1 MPAINIARGRDTGI
15 PSLND
20 ARSQLFAMTADAQVK
35 PYTGWLD
42 FAQNI
47 KHPASI
53 INFIAAYGKHTALMR
68 ADVDTLEEQ
77 RAIATALVLGG
88 DVTIN
93 GGTTTLTAAVDFAD
107 RLAFLSSTGPWT
119 AENSGL
125 NDVDLWVGGLAEEIM
140 EFGGMLGSTFNY
152 IFEYQM
158 EHLQNGDRFYYLSR
172 TQGMN
177 LLNLLEPNTFTDL
190 IMRNTDL
197 GDLHATHLPA
207 EIMEVPDMI
216 LELDPLVK
224 QENYSGNAALN
235 GTDPLDRSL
244 LDPAWDNPIL
254 QAIEHKVT
262 RILGTVD
269 IDGDGFV
276 DGNLLKFSGGEHVVL
291 GGTEGNDTLI
301 GDKGIDTLWGDGGD
315 DYHQPGDGVRPGV
328 RRRRRRH
335 HHRSVRRRLPAR
347 RGRQRRDRQR
357 PRPRPAVRR
366 RGPGLPR
373 GRHRHHRG
381 VRRSGR
387 RLHPRRLEHPT
398 SCMGNEGDDWI
409 EGGEGFDSLSGE
421 NSELFFNS
429 PIIGHDILTARATTP
444 TMTARTATTSWSR
457 APASSAATAWTAS
470 TGLSTRAT
478 RSVPIPTSGSASSTP
493 ARP

>member
-1 MPAINIARGRDTGI
+1 
-15 PSLND
+15 
-20 ARSQLFAMTADAQVK
+20 
-35 PYTGWLD
+35 
-42 FAQNI
+42 
-47 KHPASI
+47 
-53 INFIAAYGKHTALMR
+53 MR

-107 RLAFLSSTGPWT
+107 RLAFLSSTGTWT
-119 AENSGL
+119 AENAGL
-125 NDVDLWVGGLAEEIM
+125 NDVDLWIGGLAEEIM

-197 GDLHATHLPA
+197 GDLHATHLSA

-254 QAIEHKVT
+254 QAIEHKVIAHP
-262 RILGTVD
+262 RYRR
-269 IDGDGFV
+269 
-276 DGNLLKFSGGEHVVL
+276 H
-291 GGTEGNDTLI
+291 
-301 GDKGIDTLWGDGGD
+301 
-315 DYHQPGDGVRPGV
+315 
-328 RRRRRRH
+328 RRRWLRRRQPAEIP
-335 HHRSVRRRLPAR
+335 RRRAR
-347 RGRQRRDRQR
+347 RPRRH
-357 PRPRPAVRR
+357 
-366 RGPGLPR
+366 RGP
-373 GRHRHHRG
+373 
-381 VRRSGR
+381 
-387 RLHPRRLEHPT
+387 
-398 SCMGNEGDDWI
+398 
-409 EGGEGFDSLSGE
+409 
-421 NSELFFNS
+421 
-429 PIIGHDILTARATTP
+429 TT
-444 TMTARTATTSWSR
+444 R
-457 APASSAATAWTAS
+457 
-470 TGLSTRAT
+470 
-478 RSVPIPTSGSASSTP
+478 
-493 ARP
+493 